1 MAAFTADRKN
11 TDLNQDRGAVGYT
24 SNALKL
30 FVEHLEER
38 PGNKLLDVGPVCQE
52 NIGFFASRV
61 NKLYVCDMF
70 IRLDRCIRKGQPRG
84 PNLGQPRL
92 PPSKVSMEFC
102 CGSWPTVWTIP
113 DVKRLVTLCHALLRP
128 GGMAMVVVLGDQYG
142 SSETNAFVVGEKF
155 SNSTAASTASS
166 PAFTQSPKP
175 GCVVHDGAF
184 YPGQVVHMPGG
195 FYGISFQKRIIRTE
209 AGGAHPVNT
218 YA

>member
-11 TDLNQDRGAVGYT
+11 TDLNQDRRAAGYT

-70 IRLDRCIRKGQPRG
+70 IRLDRCIRKDNPVDQIWD
-84 PNLGQPRL
+84 NLDYPLKSFDGILLWELADRL
-92 PPSKVSMEFC
+92 DD
-102 CGSWPTVWTIP
+102 P
-113 DVKRLVTLCHALLRP
+113 DVKRMVTLCHALLRP

-155 SNSTAASTASS
+155 RIQLRPQPHLHLPLRSRQNRDVLSMMAPFI
-166 PAFTQSPKP
+166 PAKSFI
-175 GCVVHDGAF
+175 CRA
-184 YPGQVVHMPGG
+184 G
-195 FYGISFQKRIIRTE
+195 FMEFLFRKE
-209 AGGAHPVNT
+209 
-218 YA
+218 